1 MQNLKRYGKWIFKFD
16 NRKYDLIELL
26 LEIVFLPLIFVEARF
41 LLSHYPFIVTLL
53 AVFVAINL
61 YAFAD
66 ALLRKTLVGINVN
79 IPKWISIIPTIC
91 VFACII
97 FIYK

>member
-1 MQNLKRYGKWIFKFD
+1 MGNLKRYVKWVFKFN

-26 LEIVFLPLIFVEARF
+26 LEIIFLPLIFVGARF
-41 LLSHYPFIVTLL
+41 LLSHYPFMVTLL

-66 ALLRKTLVGINVN
+66 TLLRKTLEGINVN
-79 IPKWISIIPTIC
+79 IPKWISIIPSIC